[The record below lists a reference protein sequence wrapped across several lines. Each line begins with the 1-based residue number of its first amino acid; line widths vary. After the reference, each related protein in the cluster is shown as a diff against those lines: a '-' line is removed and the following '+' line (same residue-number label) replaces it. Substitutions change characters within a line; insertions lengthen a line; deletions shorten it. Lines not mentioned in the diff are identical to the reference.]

1 MMGSLFPG
9 VWCPSSE
16 GRGQAHHAT
25 GEDEGLQRAGR
36 RQEGRRAGNAPP
48 VPMEGRWLAIS
59 LSLRT
64 VRRRFRMERR
74 AFLGTLPGGFVA
86 APVAAQAQPA
96 GKVKRL
102 PDPLKPR

>member
-1 MMGSLFPG
+1 
-9 VWCPSSE
+9 
-16 GRGQAHHAT
+16 
-25 GEDEGLQRAGR
+25 
-36 RQEGRRAGNAPP
+36 
-48 VPMEGRWLAIS
+48 
-59 LSLRT
+59 
-64 VRRRFRMERR
+64 MERR